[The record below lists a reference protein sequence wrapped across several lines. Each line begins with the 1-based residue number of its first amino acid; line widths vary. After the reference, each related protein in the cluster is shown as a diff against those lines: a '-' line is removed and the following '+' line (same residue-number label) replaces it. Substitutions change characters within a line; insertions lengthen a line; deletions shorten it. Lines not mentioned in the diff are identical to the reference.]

1 MDLGDIC
8 NERVTNIYVDG
19 GNVCQLR
26 VADKVLRDAFSVL
39 AILGVVLRKYAWSD
53 KRPVSMGCVMVC

>member
-1 MDLGDIC
+1 MDLEIFVARGG
-8 NERVTNIYVDG
+8 TYIYVDG

-39 AILGVVLRKYAWSD
+39 AILGVVLRKYAWCD
-53 KRPVSMGCVMVC
+53 KRPVSMGCV